1 MKQYRVTFVLPGPS
15 ILPGGGYNAV
25 YQLAHGLNKRGIKA
39 AIIFLR
45 DPSKFIPDYKPER
58 GARVSYRLPVFYR
71 LPLDERRLRR
81 IFDFLFN
88 GKRIKLFYR
97 LRFYKLLKVDY
108 DHSVLD
114 NVDLY
119 YYSDISAVKLK
130 TDLIIATHWTT
141 AYFVNEF
148 LKYSGSKPLYLVF
161 HSEDEPSYSGTNSVN
176 AEKTYHFSFQ
186 KIVINKA
193 VYERFK
199 GENPLFFHLGIDTGF
214 FRLLKDV
221 SGRGN
226 TVLIPLRVGEDKGA
240 RYAIECIRKLL
251 DYYGGGG
258 IKIITFGDYEPQEI
272 PVDLKDRIEHHF
284 RPTKELLGLYNE
296 SSIFVLPSLV
306 EGMGLPPL
314 EAMACGCAVVVTD
327 CGGTREYIVD
337 GVNGLVCPIKDAEC
351 LFNKVLYLLNNESKR
366 KEIVENGLKTA
377 KQFSYEQ
384 MVEDFLKI
392 IKQYLD

>member
-15 ILPGGGYNAV
+15 ILFPPGGYNVV
-25 YQLAHGLNKRGIKA
+25 YQLAHALNKRGIKT

-45 DPSKFIPDYKPER
+45 DPSKFIPDYKYKPGR
-58 GARVSYRLPVFYR
+58 RARMLRKIFY
-71 LPLDERRLRR
+71 
-81 IFDFLFN
+81 FLFN

-97 LRFYKLLKVDY
+97 LRLYKLLKVDY
-108 DHSVLD
+108 DYSVLH

-119 YYSDISAVKLK
+119 YYNNISAVKLK
-130 TDLIIATHWTT
+130 TDLIVATAWET

-148 LKYSGSKPLYLVF
+148 LKYSGSKPLYLVQN
-161 HSEDEPSYSGTNSVN
+161 SEDEPSFSGMNSVN

-186 KIVINKA
+186 KIVISKEL
-193 VYERFK
+193 YERFK
-199 GENPLFFHLGIDTGF
+199 GENPLFFHIGIDTGF

-221 SGRGN
+221 SSRGN
-226 TVLIPLRVGEDKGA
+226 TILIQLRAGESKGA
-240 RYAIECIRKLL
+240 RYAIECIRNLL

-258 IKIITFGDYEPQEI
+258 IKIITFGNYEPQEI
-272 PVDLKDRIEHHF
+272 PVDVKDRIEHHF
-284 RPTKELLGLYNE
+284 RPTNKELLGLYNE

-306 EGMGLPPL
+306 EGMPSPPL

-327 CGGTREYIVD
+327 CGGIREYIVD

-366 KEIVENGLKTA
+366 KEIVGNGLKTA

>member
-15 ILPGGGYNAV
+15 FLPPGGYNVV
-25 YQLAHGLNKRGIKA
+25 YQLAHGLNKRGIKT

-45 DPSKFIPDYKPER
+45 DPSKFIPDYKPGR
-58 GARVSYRLPVFYR
+58 GARVLMSRKK
-71 LPLDERRLRR
+71 

-97 LRFYKLLKVDY
+97 LRLYKLLKVDY
-108 DHSVLD
+108 DYSVLD

-119 YYSDISAVKLK
+119 YYSNISEVKLK
-130 TDLIIATHWTT
+130 TDLIVATHWAT

-148 LKYSGSKPLYLVF
+148 LKYSGSKPLYLIQNK
-161 HSEDEPSYSGTNSVN
+161 EDDPSFSGINSVN

-186 KIVINKA
+186 KIVISKEL
-193 VYERFK
+193 YERFK
-199 GENPLFFHLGIDTGF
+199 GENPLFFHVGIDTGF

-221 SGRGN
+221 SSRGN
-226 TVLIPLRVGEDKGA
+226 TILIPLRASESKGA

-251 DYYGGGG
+251 DYYGSGG
-258 IKIITFGDYEPQEI
+258 IKIITFGNYEPQKI
-272 PVDLKDRIEHHF
+272 PLDVKDRIEHHF
-284 RPTKELLGLYNE
+284 KPTNKELLGLYNE

-306 EGMGLPPL
+306 EGMPLPPL

-377 KQFSYEQ
+377 KKFSYEQ
-384 MVEDFLKI
+384 MIEDFLKI